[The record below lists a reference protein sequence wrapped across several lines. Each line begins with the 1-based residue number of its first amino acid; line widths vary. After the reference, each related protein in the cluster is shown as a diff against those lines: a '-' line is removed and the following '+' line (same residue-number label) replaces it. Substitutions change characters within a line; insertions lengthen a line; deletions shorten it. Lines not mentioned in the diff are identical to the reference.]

1 MIGWEEIWDFHTDL
15 RYMQRL
21 PSDRAYLKEQLDLPT
36 AAKMG
41 GLFSATGRMAGAPAG
56 EQIEMLK
63 EEVALIRGAEGL
75 HLVLRNSISMHRT

>member
-41 GLFSATGRMAGAPAG
+41 GSFPRLGGWPG
-56 EQIEMLK
+56 
-63 EEVALIRGAEGL
+63 
-75 HLVLRNSISMHRT
+75 HRRESKSKC